1 MKASLEPSSLPASS
15 AAALDQN
22 ELLSRSFV
30 ALVVT
35 QFLGACNDA
44 SLRYIL
50 PEALKSL
57 MSDKALAI
65 ALPAICFLVPWIVLS
80 PVAGYLADKMSKQVV
95 LFACKISEMV
105 WMMGLVA
112 AILTRR
118 PEAICVVAFCFAA
131 TLALCNPSKLGSI
144 PDMVR
149 FERIPA
155 ANAIIGLVTV
165 VALVVGFG
173 IGSRLYGHSFAKYS
187 TPDFVEDFQAER
199 WWPMAL
205 TFLGIGLVGVLAS
218 MLIKPLPA
226 ADRTVRLSWN
236 FPRTMATDLRS
247 LRVSKHMS
255 MVVATYAF
263 FWALGTVAQLTT
275 MSYGAEELNLK
286 DHFEKGK
293 LLGAL
298 ALGAG
303 LGSVFSGIA
312 SAGIIELGLVP
323 IGALLF
329 ALANAALYWTTDSYV
344 ATFISLIALGFG
356 GGMVNVPLYSYI
368 QGRSPPEKRGAILA
382 ANNFVAFLSMLA
394 ATGFYYIALSS
405 EIFRREPLLS
415 SHSVFLC
422 AGLLTLPLALY
433 GFYRARIMVA
443 RAVVGMIFRCF
454 FRIEAYGRDD
464 LPKGG
469 ALLVC
474 NHLSWID
481 GLLIG
486 ITCPRPPRM
495 IAYAAYVQHPGT
507 RWFCNFTKV
516 IPIEP
521 GSRQAVGA
529 IRDARDALRNGEYV
543 CIFAEGV
550 LSRTG
555 QLLQFQPGLLKVLKD
570 TGAPIV
576 PMYLEGLWGTIFSW
590 SEGKFFWKRPKKW
603 RPTLAVHYGPPLEGT
618 VEVAPVRRAVE
629 NVWQHA
635 DELRKPSTMILT
647 RRFLRECRRS
657 RGRSK
662 AADTMGSEVTGG
674 TMLLRTI
681 LLERLLR
688 RHTLAA
694 DERFVGVLLPPSV
707 GGLLANSALAL
718 GKRVAV
724 NLNYTMTADVMNAC
738 IKQAGIR
745 HILTSRKVMQKLDM
759 KLDAEVVY
767 IEEFREKVTT
777 LDKLI
782 AGAQAYAVPVSILE
796 RMFGLTTVSPDDLL
810 TVIFTS
816 GSTGEPK
823 GVMLSY
829 HNIGTN
835 VAAINQVVH
844 LRETDVIAGI
854 LPFFHSFGYTV
865 TLWTILTLPPK
876 GAYHFSPLDARQ
888 IGELCRTNKVTILLA
903 TPTFLRS
910 YLRRCPKEDF
920 ATIDVVVAGAE
931 KLPVDL
937 CDAFETQFGVR
948 PSEGYG
954 CTELSPLVSVNIPA
968 SRAPKQDQPVA
979 KEGTVGR
986 PVPGVAAKITDL
998 DSGEELSAEKAG
1010 MLWIKGPN
1018 VMLGYLHQPEKTA
1031 QVIRDGWYMTG
1042 DVALLDKDGFIK
1054 ITGRE
1059 SRFSKIAGEMVP
1071 HLKIEEVLAT
1081 IIKPAEEETN
1091 FVVTAVPDEKR
1102 GERIVV
1108 VHIKLDQTPETIV
1121 KALQTSGL
1129 PNLWIP
1135 SADSF
1140 IEVEKI
1146 PVLGTGK
1153 LDLRGVKT
1161 VAMEK
1166 FGPR

>member
-1 MKASLEPSSLPASS
+1 MTEPQAPSTATSPV
-15 AAALDQN
+15 DRN
-22 ELLSRSFV
+22 ELLGRSFL

-50 PEALKSL
+50 PTAGAALL
-57 MSDKALAI
+57 PGRQALAI
-65 ALPAICFLVPWIVLS
+65 ALPAIWFLLPWIILS
-80 PVAGYLADKMSKQVV
+80 PVAGYLADRVSKQKV
-95 LFACKISEMV
+95 LVACKISELTCMA
-105 WMMGLVA
+105 GLVVS
-112 AILTRR
+112 LMTRR
-118 PEAICVVAFCFAA
+118 VEAIYVVAFCFAA

-155 ANAIIGLVTV
+155 ANAVIVLMTV
-165 VALVVGFG
+165 VALVVGYLFGSWLFANSFPNYSLPEFAGDFNGSTWWMMVAAFVG
-173 IGSRLYGHSFAKYS
+173 IGF
-187 TPDFVEDFQAER
+187 
-199 WWPMAL
+199 
-205 TFLGIGLVGVLAS
+205 VGVVAAL
-218 MLIKPLPA
+218 LIKPLPA
-226 ADRTVRLSWN
+226 ADASVRLSWN
-236 FPRTMATDLRS
+236 FPRTMANDLQT
-247 LRVSKHMS
+247 LRVNKNMS
-255 MVVATYAF
+255 RVVVTYAF
-263 FWALGTVAQLTT
+263 FWAIGTFASLTT
-275 MSYGAEELNLK
+275 FAYAETVLHVK
-286 DHFEKGK
+286 DLDRGM
-293 LLGAL
+293 LLGVL
-298 ALGAG
+298 TLGAG

-312 SAGIIELGLVP
+312 SAGLIELGLVP
-323 IGALLF
+323 IGALIVSFASASLYFTHESYRATLVALF
-329 ALANAALYWTTDSYV
+329 G
-344 ATFISLIALGFG
+344 IGFG
-356 GGMVNVPLYSYI
+356 GGVVNVPLYSYI

-394 ATGFYYIALSS
+394 ATGCFYLLLSQGL
-405 EIFRREPLLS
+405 FFDEPLLS
-415 SHSVFLC
+415 PRGVFLA
-422 AGLLTLPLALY
+422 AGLASLPVAIY
-433 GFYRARIMVA
+433 GFYIARILVA

-454 FRIEAYGRDD
+454 FKIEAYGRDD
-464 LPKGG
+464 LPRGG

-486 ITCPRPPRM
+486 ITCPRAPRM
-495 IAYAAYVQHPGT
+495 IAYAAYVQHPMT
-507 RWFCNFTKV
+507 RWFCKFTKV

-529 IRDARDALRNGEYV
+529 IREAREAIRNGEYV

-570 TGAPIV
+570 TGAPVV

-590 SEGKFFWKRPKKW
+590 SEGTFFWKRPKRW
-603 RPTLAVHYGPPLEGT
+603 RAPLAVHYGPPLSGT
-618 VEVAPVRRAVE
+618 DEVAPVRRAVE
-629 NVWQHA
+629 QVWQHA
-635 DELRKPSTMILT
+635 DELRKPQTMILT

-657 RGRSK
+657 RKRSK
-662 AADTMGSEVTGG
+662 AVDTSGAELTGG
-674 TMLLRTI
+674 TMLVRTLI
-681 LLERLLR
+681 LERVLR
-688 RHTLAA
+688 RKVLAA
-694 DERFVGVLLPPSV
+694 DERFVGVLLPPSTA
-707 GGLLANSALAL
+707 GLVSNAALAL
-718 GKRVAV
+718 GKRVSV
-724 NLNYTMTADVMNAC
+724 NLNYTMSAETINAC

-745 HILTSRKVMQKLDM
+745 HVLTSRKVMQKLDI
-759 KLDAEVVY
+759 KLDAEIVY
-767 IEEFREKVTT
+767 LEDFRDHIATT
-777 LDKLI
+777 DKI
-782 AGAQAYAVPVSILE
+782 VGAMLAFATPISVLE
-796 RMFGLTTVSPDDLL
+796 RIYGLTTVQPDDLL

-835 VAAINQVVH
+835 VTAINQVVH
-844 LRETDVIAGI
+844 LRDTDVIAGI

-888 IGELCRTNKVTILLA
+888 IGELCRTHKVTILLA

-937 CDAFETQFGVR
+937 CDAFEKQFGVR

-986 PVPGVAAKITDL
+986 TVPGVAAKITDL
-998 DSGEELSAEKAG
+998 DTGEELPAEKPG

-1059 SRFSKIAGEMVP
+1059 SRFSKIGGEMVP
-1071 HLKIEEVLAT
+1071 HIKIEETLAT
-1081 IIKPAEEETN
+1081 IIKAPEDETT
-1091 FVVTAVPDEKR
+1091 FVVTAVPDDKR

-1108 VHIKLDQTPETIV
+1108 VHTKLEQTPDSIV
-1121 KALQTSGL
+1121 KALQASGL

-1135 SADSF
+1135 SSDSF
-1140 IEVEKI
+1140 VEVEKI

-1161 VAMEK
+1161 VALEK

>member
-1 MKASLEPSSLPASS
+1 M
-15 AAALDQN
+15 
-22 ELLSRSFV
+22 
-30 ALVVT
+30 T
-35 QFLGACNDA
+35 QFLGATNDA

-50 PEALKSL
+50 PTACAALLSEQRQ
-57 MSDKALAI
+57 ALAI
-65 ALPAICFLVPWIVLS
+65 AMPAICFLVPWIILS
-80 PVAGYLADKMSKQVV
+80 PVAGYLADRVSKQRV
-95 LFACKISEMV
+95 LVACKISELVCMV
-105 WMMGLVA
+105 GLVA
-112 AILTRR
+112 ALLSRL
-118 PEAICVVAFCFAA
+118 PEAICIVAFCFAA

-149 FERIPA
+149 FERIPG
-155 ANAIIGLVTV
+155 ANAVIGLVTV
-165 VALVVGFG
+165 IALVVGYGLGSWLFAFSFSQYGSTSFG
-173 IGSRLYGHSFAKYS
+173 DDGGDWWLMAIAFVCIG
-187 TPDFVEDFQAER
+187 V
-199 WWPMAL
+199 
-205 TFLGIGLVGVLAS
+205 VGVGAS
-218 MLIKPLPA
+218 LLIKQLPA
-226 ADRTVRLSWN
+226 ADATVRLSWN
-236 FPRTMATDLRS
+236 FPRTMAADLRS

-263 FWALGTVAQLTT
+263 YWSLGTFSSLTT
-275 MSYGAEELNLK
+275 LSYAAEILHVK
-286 DHFEKGK
+286 DLDRGM

-298 ALGAG
+298 TLGAG
-303 LGSVFSGIA
+303 LGSVAAGIL

-329 ALANAALYWTTDSYV
+329 SLASAALYFTFDSYAATVV
-344 ATFISLIALGFG
+344 ALLVLGFG
-356 GGMVNVPLYSYI
+356 GGLVNVPLYSYI
-368 QGRSPPEKRGAILA
+368 QGRSPPEKRGSILA

-394 ATGFYYIALSS
+394 ATGFFYLLLSQD
-405 EIFRREPLLS
+405 IFVYREPLLS
-415 SHSVFLC
+415 PRGVFLS
-422 AGLLTLPLALY
+422 AGLLSLPLALF
-433 GFYRARIMVA
+433 GFYVA
-443 RAVVGMIFRCF
+443 RMMVVRVLVGMLFRCF
-454 FRIEAYGRDD
+454 FRVEAYGRDD
-464 LPKGG
+464 LPRGG

-474 NHLSWID
+474 NHLSWVD

-495 IAYAAYVQHPGT
+495 IAYAAYVQHPAT
-507 RWFCNFTKV
+507 AWFCKFTNV

-521 GSRQAVGA
+521 GTRQAVGA
-529 IRDARDALRNGEYV
+529 IREAREAIRNGEYV
-543 CIFAEGV
+543 CIFAEGC

-576 PMYLEGLWGTIFSW
+576 PMYLEGLWGTIFSF

-603 RPTLAVHYGPPLEGT
+603 RHPLAVHYGPPLVGT
-618 VEVAPVRRAVE
+618 EEVAPVRRAVE
-629 NVWQHA
+629 MVWQHA
-635 DELRKPSTMILT
+635 DELRKPHTMILT
-647 RRFLRECRRS
+647 RRFLRECRKSRS
-657 RGRSK
+657 RSK
-662 AADTMGSEVTGG
+662 AADTMGAELTGG
-674 TMLLRTI
+674 TMLLRT
-681 LLERLLR
+681 LMLERLLR

-718 GKRVAV
+718 GKRVSV
-724 NLNYTMTADVMNAC
+724 NLNYTMSADVMNAC

-745 HILTSRKVMQKLDM
+745 HVLTSRKVMQKLDM
-759 KLDAEVVY
+759 KLDAEIVY
-767 IEEFREKVTT
+767 LEDFRDKVTT
-777 LDKLI
+777 LDKVVV
-782 AGAQAYAVPVSILE
+782 GAQAYALPVALLE
-796 RMFGLTTVSPDDLL
+796 RIFGLTTISPDDLL

-829 HNIGTN
+829 DNIGTN

-844 LRETDVIAGI
+844 LRESDVIAGI

-888 IGELCRTNKVTILLA
+888 IGELCRTHKVTILLA

-910 YLRRCPKEDF
+910 YLRRCPKEDL
-920 ATIDVVVAGAE
+920 ATVDVVVAGAE

-937 CDAFETQFGVR
+937 CDAFEKQFGVR

-954 CTELSPLVSVNIPA
+954 CTELSPLVSVNVPA
-968 SRAPKQDQPVA
+968 SRAPKQDQAVA

-986 PVPGVAAKITDL
+986 AVPGVIAKITDL
-998 DSGEELSAEKAG
+998 DTGEELPADKPG

-1018 VMLGYLHQPEKTA
+1018 VMLGYLHQPDKTA

-1042 DVALLDKDGFIK
+1042 DVALLDRDGFIK

-1071 HLKIEEVLAT
+1071 HIKIEETLAT
-1081 IIKPAEEETN
+1081 IIKSGEDETSY
-1091 FVVTAVPDEKR
+1091 VVTAVPDDKR

-1108 VHIKLDQTPETIV
+1108 VHTKLEQTPDAIV

-1153 LDLRGVKT
+1153 LDLRGIKT
-1161 VAMEK
+1161 VALEK